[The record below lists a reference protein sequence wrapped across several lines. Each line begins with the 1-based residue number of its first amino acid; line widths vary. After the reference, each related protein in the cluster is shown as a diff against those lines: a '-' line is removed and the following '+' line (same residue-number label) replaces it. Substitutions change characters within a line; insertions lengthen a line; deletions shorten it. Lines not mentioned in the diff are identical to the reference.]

1 MSTNSPGSLDFLLC
15 ISHRRV
21 QQAPL
26 RSIEVER
33 SAQGGCCGASGDG
46 ISSGSRSTESKSYIC
61 PNGGAQLAFG
71 NGRDRIGTYRSRDH
85 ERLSV
90 MDNKWGETVFRTFD
104 INAGPLDEI
113 QHMDSPRGVVLDP
126 LSEPMP
132 SGLDELRCM
141 KTGSFFP
148 PSVFFLEHH
157 DLIHKL
163 LCNPLR
169 VSVPLDIPDAV
180 IYVNGPRPTIQ
191 A

>member
-71 NGRDRIGTYRSRDH
+71 NGREVKIAQD
-85 ERLSV
+85 V
-90 MDNKWGETVFRTFD
+90 
-104 INAGPLDEI
+104 AGF
-113 QHMDSPRGVVLDP
+113 G
-126 LSEPMP
+126 
-132 SGLDELRCM
+132 C
-141 KTGSFFP
+141 
-148 PSVFFLEHH
+148 PSV
-157 DLIHKL
+157 LITGRTDVEPADNLVVITVPAFDNEIADAILQIIAAQLVVGEMQDAAGLTNITFRYRQTDTKL
-163 LCNPLR
+163 KPW
-169 VSVPLDIPDAV
+169 S
-180 IYVNGPRPTIQ
+180 PTEL
-191 A
+191 